1 MEHRD
6 SGHDQE
12 QQQQQQQQQQQR
24 YVYGRSFMARSFGRV
39 MDCLRG
45 IETAVNTST
54 FGRVFR
60 LDGSGH
66 PEQIQDA
73 SFYTEIRAGL
83 TTFATMAYII
93 AVNADILSETG
104 GPCECQKPLGTGGT
118 CANEQEW
125 LACAEVVK
133 QDLITATAALSGL
146 ASILFGFFTN
156 LPVALAPGM
165 GLNAYFAYQ
174 VVGIRGTGSVPYSLA
189 LTAVF
194 VEGFIF
200 ILLALT
206 GMRHWLVK
214 IIPGTIKT
222 ASGVG
227 IGLFLTMVGM
237 SYAEGIGIITGNPS
251 TPLTIAGCD
260 AAYLDPKT
268 GACTG
273 HLMTSSKMWLGIMCG
288 GLLTAF
294 LMAFRVK
301 AAIIIGVALVSILSW
316 PRNTPFTYF
325 PATAEGDARFAFFR
339 KVVSF
344 HPITHTLNA
353 QQWDLSGSYG
363 APFALA
369 LFTFLY
375 VDIIDCTATL
385 YSMARFCGR
394 ARQAGEQQQQQ
405 QRNTTKKRRKDS
417 SDGDFP
423 RSTVAYCI
431 DATCISIGSLL
442 GCSPVTAFIESGA
455 GIAEGGRT
463 GLTAMV
469 TGLCFLVSIFFA
481 PIFASIPPW
490 ATGCTLILVGCLM
503 IRQVTAVNWNYIG
516 DAIPSFV
523 TIAFVPF
530 SYSVAYGLIAGLFV
544 YTTLNGMIWAVMI
557 LSRGAYEPK
566 DYHRREYWTWKPA
579 GEKPWIFRV
588 FTKTRFW
595 EDERLHRK
603 KHHGL
608 RSRGRNNINNEADN
622 ESKEACDAF
631 AMSEVDLDSM
641 RATSF
646 APSSMTDQR
655 VSALIASDG
664 GGGGG
669 VAGPHGLEEMG
680 KEGEM
685 HEMGVVVV
693 PQQVR
698 VVGTHE

>member
-1 MEHRD
+1 MDLQD
-6 SGHDQE
+6 SNHDHE
-12 QQQQQQQQQQQR
+12 QQQER
-24 YVYGRSFMARSFGRV
+24 YVYGESFMARSFGRV

-45 IETAVNTST
+45 IETSVNTST

-93 AVNADILSETG
+93 AVNANILSETG
-104 GPCECQKPLGTGGT
+104 GPCECQKPLGIGGT
-118 CANEQEW
+118 CANEVEYM
-125 LACAEVVK
+125 ACANVVK
-133 QDLITATAALSGL
+133 QDLITATAALAGL

-214 IIPGTIKT
+214 IIPATIKT

-237 SYAEGIGIITGNPS
+237 SYSEGIGIITGNPS
-251 TPLTIAGCD
+251 TPLAIAGCD
-260 AAYLDPKT
+260 AAYLDPST

-288 GLLTAF
+288 GLLTSF

-339 KVVSF
+339 QVVSF
-344 HPITHTLNA
+344 HSITHTLNA

-363 APFALA
+363 SSFALA

-394 ARQAGEQQQQQ
+394 AQQ
-405 QRNTTKKRRKDS
+405 QRDRTKRRKDGG
-417 SDGDFP
+417 DGDFP

-431 DATCISIGSLL
+431 DAACISIGSLL

-463 GLTAMV
+463 G
-469 TGLCFLVSIFFA
+469 
-481 PIFASIPPW
+481 
-490 ATGCTLILVGCLM
+490 CTLILVGCLM
-503 IRQVTAVNWNYIG
+503 IRQVTAVNWSYIG

-523 TIAFVPF
+523 TIAFIPF

-544 YTTLNGMIWAVMI
+544 YTTLNGMIWAVMF

-566 DYHRREYWTWKPA
+566 DYHRRDYWTWKPA

-588 FTKTRFW
+588 FTKGRFW
-595 EDERLHRK
+595 EDERLQRK
-603 KHHGL
+603 KHHL
-608 RSRGRNNINNEADN
+608 RGRMSNNEAD
-622 ESKEACDAF
+622 ESKEVCDAF
-631 AMSEVDLDSM
+631 AVSEVDLDSM
-641 RATSF
+641 RTSHVAASF
-646 APSSMTDQR
+646 AASSITMDQR
-655 VSALIASDG
+655 VSAVASERSG
-664 GGGGG
+664 GSCGGL
-669 VAGPHGLEEMG
+669 HGMEESG
-680 KEGEM
+680 AEM
-685 HEMGVVVV
+685 HELDVVAA
-693 PQQVR
+693 PQHAH
-698 VVGTHE
+698 VVGTHG

>member
-1 MEHRD
+1 MEHQRQY
-6 SGHDQE
+6 GHGS
-12 QQQQQQQQQQQR
+12 R
-24 YVYGRSFMARSFGRV
+24 GFLARSSERV
-39 MDCLRG
+39 MDRLRG
-45 IETAVNTST
+45 IEMSVNTST

-60 LDGSGH
+60 LGGSGH
-66 PEQIQDA
+66 PQEIQDA

-93 AVNADILSETG
+93 ALN
-104 GPCECQKPLGTGGT
+104 
-118 CANEQEW
+118 
-125 LACAEVVK
+125 
-133 QDLITATAALSGL
+133 DLITATAALSGL

-174 VVGIRGTGSVPYSLA
+174 VVGIRGQGSVPYSLA

-200 ILLALT
+200 IILALT

-237 SYAEGIGIITGNPS
+237 SYSEGIGIITGNS
-251 TPLTIAGCD
+251 QTPLSIGGCD
-260 AAYLDPKT
+260 PKYVDTVT
-268 GACTG
+268 GACTRG
-273 HLMTSSKMWLGIMCG
+273 LMTSSKMWLGITCG

-301 AAIIIGVALVSILSW
+301 SAIIIGVALVSILSW

-325 PATAEGDARFAFFR
+325 PYTDDGDERFAFF
-339 KVVSF
+339 KEVVSF

-353 QQWDLSGSYG
+353 QQWDLSGSHG
-363 APFALA
+363 ANFALA

-385 YSMARFCGR
+385 YSMARFC
-394 ARQAGEQQQQQ
+394 
-405 QRNTTKKRRKDS
+405 NKIRKG
-417 SDGDFP
+417 DGDFP
-423 RSTVAYCI
+423 RSTVAYCT
-431 DATCISIGSLL
+431 DAACISIGSLL

-469 TGLCFLVSIFFA
+469 TGLCFLVSVFFA

-490 ATGCTLILVGCLM
+490 ATGCTLILV
-503 IRQVTAVNWNYIG
+503 TAVNWRYVG

-523 TIAFVPF
+523 TIAFIPF

-544 YTTLNGMIWAVMI
+544 YTALNGMIWAVMV
-557 LSRGAYEPK
+557 LSRGALEPK
-566 DYHRREYWTWKPA
+566 DYQYREYWTWRPA
-579 GEKPWIFRV
+579 GEKPWIVRV
-588 FTKTRFW
+588 FTKGKFW
-595 EDERLHRK
+595 EDERKRRR
-603 KHHGL
+603 
-608 RSRGRNNINNEADN
+608 RSGQ
-622 ESKEACDAF
+622 ESIKDHDEF
-631 AMSEVDLDSM
+631 TISEVDLDSM
-641 RATSF
+641 RSSHIATSF
-646 APSSMTDQR
+646 APSTHRASMVTSEEQR
-655 VSALIASDG
+655 EGLG
-664 GGGGG
+664 R
-669 VAGPHGLEEMG
+669 GLEF
-680 KEGEM
+680 
-685 HEMGVVVV
+685 HEMEVVM
-693 PQQVR
+693 PQR
-698 VVGTHE
+698 AVGATGK

>member
-1 MEHRD
+1 MEVHR
-6 SGHDQE
+6 Q
-12 QQQQQQQQQQQR
+12 
-24 YVYGRSFMARSFGRV
+24 YVYGQSFVARTFERV
-39 MDCLRG
+39 MERLRG
-45 IETAVNTST
+45 VETSVNTST

-60 LDGSGH
+60 LGGCGH
-66 PEQIQDA
+66 PQEIQDA

-104 GPCECQKPLGTGGT
+104 GTCKCEPPFGPKDT
-118 CANEQEW
+118 CANEAEY
-125 LACAEVVK
+125 LSCANVVK

-174 VVGIRGTGSVPYSLA
+174 VVGIRGTGPVPYSLA

-200 ILLALT
+200 IILALT

-237 SYAEGIGIITGNPS
+237 SYAEGIGIITGNPK
-251 TPLTIAGCD
+251 TPLAIAGCD
-260 AAYLDPKT
+260 PAYLDSKT
-268 GACTG
+268 GACMS

-301 AAIIIGVALVSILSW
+301 SAIIIGVALVSILSW
-316 PRNTPFTYF
+316 PRSTPFTYF
-325 PATAEGDARFAFFR
+325 PNTVEGDERFEFFK

-344 HPITHTLNA
+344 HPITYTLNA
-353 QQWDLSGSYG
+353 QQWDLSGNNGPS
-363 APFALA
+363 FALA

-375 VDIIDCTATL
+375 VDVIDCTATC
-385 YSMARFCGR
+385 YSMARFC
-394 ARQAGEQQQQQ
+394 
-405 QRNTTKKRRKDS
+405 NKTRKG
-417 SDGDFP
+417 DGDFP

-431 DATCISIGSLL
+431 DAACISIGSLL

-503 IRQVTAVNWNYIG
+503 IRQVTAVNWRYVG

-523 TIAFVPF
+523 TIAFIPF

-544 YTTLNGMIWAVMI
+544 YTALNGMIWAVMT
-557 LSRGAYEPK
+557 LSRGGLEPK
-566 DYHRREYWTWKPA
+566 DYQYKEYWTWKPA
-579 GEKPWIFRV
+579 GEKPWIVRV
-588 FTKTRFW
+588 FSKRKFW
-595 EDERLHRK
+595 EDERKRHQRSEDESA
-603 KHHGL
+603 KHHD
-608 RSRGRNNINNEADN
+608 E
-622 ESKEACDAF
+622 
-631 AMSEVDLDSM
+631 MSEADLDST
-641 RATSF
+641 RTSHIGTSF
-646 APSSMTDQR
+646 AASAHRASAMPSE
-655 VSALIASDG
+655 G
-664 GGGGG
+664 
-669 VAGPHGLEEMG
+669 HGEENAR
-680 KEGEM
+680 ET
-685 HEMGVVVV
+685 HEMDVVV
-693 PQQVR
+693 PQQMS
-698 VVGTHE
+698 VVSHK

>member
-1 MEHRD
+1 MQLPDSDSEIGGRPSSRHVGRQNVLGKALGLVMEK
-6 SGHDQE
+6 
-12 QQQQQQQQQQQR
+12 
-24 YVYGRSFMARSFGRV
+24 
-39 MDCLRG
+39 LKG
-45 IETAVNTST
+45 IEASINAST

-60 LDGSGH
+60 LDGSEH
-66 PEQIQDA
+66 PDEIKDA
-73 SFYTEIRAGL
+73 SFFTEVRAGL

-104 GPCECQKPLGTGGT
+104 GPCECATPLAPGGL
-118 CANEQEW
+118 CANEVAWQ
-125 LACAEVVK
+125 ACANVVK
-133 QDLITATAALSGL
+133 QDLITATEALAGL

-194 VEGFIF
+194 VEGFVF
-200 ILLALT
+200 IVLALT

-237 SYAEGIGIITGNPS
+237 SYSEGIGIITGNPS

-260 AAYLDPKT
+260 AAYLDATT

-273 HLMTSSKMWLGIMCG
+273 YLMTSSKMWLGIMCG
-288 GLLTAF
+288 GLLTSF

-301 AAIIIGVALVSILSW
+301 AAIVIGVALVSVLSW

-325 PATAEGDARFAFFR
+325 PDTIEGDNRFNFFK

-344 HPITHTLNA
+344 HPIIHTLNA
-353 QQWDLSGSYG
+353 QQWDLSGGSG
-363 APFALA
+363 ASFALA

-394 ARQAGEQQQQQ
+394 AQQ
-405 QRNTTKKRRKDS
+405 QRDRTKRVNSS

-431 DATCISIGSLL
+431 DAVCISVGSLL

-463 GLTAMV
+463 GLTAVV
-469 TGLCFLVSIFFA
+469 TGLCFLVSLFFA

-503 IRQVTAVNWNYIG
+503 IRQVTAVNWSYIG

-523 TIAFVPF
+523 TIAFIPF

-544 YTTLNGMIWAVMI
+544 YTALNSMIWIVMW
-557 LSRGAYEPK
+557 LSRGTHEPR

-579 GEKPWIFRV
+579 GEKPWIFRM
-588 FTKTRFW
+588 FSKGRIW
-595 EDERLHRK
+595 EDERRI
-603 KHHGL
+603 GR
-608 RSRGRNNINNEADN
+608 RSQEPNA
-622 ESKEACDAF
+622 KE
-631 AMSEVDLDSM
+631 
-641 RATSF
+641 
-646 APSSMTDQR
+646 TDQ
-655 VSALIASDG
+655 LKLYD
-664 GGGGG
+664 
-669 VAGPHGLEEMG
+669 
-680 KEGEM
+680 
-685 HEMGVVVV
+685 
-693 PQQVR
+693 
-698 VVGTHE
+698 

>member
-1 MEHRD
+1 MGDQRD
-6 SGHDQE
+6 
-12 QQQQQQQQQQQR
+12 
-24 YVYGRSFMARSFGRV
+24 YVHSHGFMARNFEWMTDRLRRV
-39 MDCLRG
+39 
-45 IETAVNTST
+45 ETAVNTST

-60 LDGSGH
+60 LGGCGH
-66 PEQIQDA
+66 PQEIEDA

-104 GPCECQKPLGTGGT
+104 GTCKCEPVFDQPDI
-118 CANEQEW
+118 CANELEYQ
-125 LACAEVVK
+125 LCANVVK
-133 QDLITATAALSGL
+133 RDLITATAALSGL

-174 VVGIRGTGSVPYSLA
+174 VVGIRGKGPVPYSLA

-200 ILLALT
+200 IILALT

-214 IIPGTIKT
+214 IIPATIKT

-237 SYAEGIGIITGNPS
+237 SYAEGIGIITGNPK
-251 TPLTIAGCD
+251 TPLAIAGCD
-260 AAYLDPKT
+260 AAYLDLKT
-268 GACTG
+268 GACMS

-316 PRNTPFTYF
+316 PRSTPFTYF
-325 PATAEGDARFAFFR
+325 PNTEEGNERFDFFK
-339 KVVSF
+339 KVVTF

-353 QQWDLSGSYG
+353 QQWDLSGNYG
-363 APFALA
+363 ASFALA

-385 YSMARFCGR
+385 YSMARFC
-394 ARQAGEQQQQQ
+394 
-405 QRNTTKKRRKDS
+405 NKTRKG
-417 SDGDFP
+417 DGDFP
-423 RSTVAYCI
+423 RSTVAYCT
-431 DATCISIGSLL
+431 DAACISIGSLL

-463 GLTAMV
+463 GLTAIV
-469 TGLCFLVSIFFA
+469 TGLCFLVSVFFA

-503 IRQVTAVNWNYIG
+503 IRQVTAVNWRYVG

-523 TIAFVPF
+523 TIAFIPF

-544 YTTLNGMIWAVMI
+544 YTALNGMIWAIMT
-557 LSRGAYEPK
+557 LSRGGLEPK
-566 DYHRREYWTWKPA
+566 DYQYKEYWTWKPA
-579 GEKPWIFRV
+579 GEKPWIVRV
-588 FTKTRFW
+588 FSKGKFW
-595 EDERLHRK
+595 EDERKRQGRDGAGVDGAA
-603 KHHGL
+603 KHHDEL
-608 RSRGRNNINNEADN
+608 T
-622 ESKEACDAF
+622 
-631 AMSEVDLDSM
+631 MSEGDNDST
-641 RATSF
+641 RTSHVGTSF
-646 APSSMTDQR
+646 AASTHRASAVPSGGHR
-655 VSALIASDG
+655 REGSA
-664 GGGGG
+664 
-669 VAGPHGLEEMG
+669 
-680 KEGEM
+680 GEA
-685 HEMGVVVV
+685 HEMDVVV
-693 PQQVR
+693 PPQGAALSR
-698 VVGTHE
+698 S